1 MFRYATMCFPE
12 RLRHSF
18 LQLHS
23 SQGQGQKNRT
33 SADVRAYLN
42 RIRNCILIQLLFVS
56 KSYFILYCIRYCIQ
70 PLSSLTG
77 VAVSFP
83 GRNRGHFPRNRAQI
97 SPELRSVFS
106 GTAFT
111 SPELRSVFSGTAF
124 TSLELHLRSVRPGAA
139 GGICPAEHRDQ
150 DQGND
155 DRRGR
160 DNHGYRYA
168 GARDEKLVCPEH
180 FNKEAPRPVSFQ
192 VQ

>member
-1 MFRYATMCFPE
+1 MLCFGTP
-12 RLRHSF
+12 RCVSPRGCGIAFCSF
-18 LQLHS
+18 TAAR
-23 SQGQGQKNRT
+23 GRDKKNRT

-83 GRNRGHFPRNRAQI
+83 GRNRGHLPRNCAQ
-97 SPELRSVFS
+97 FS
-106 GTAFT
+106 L
-111 SPELRSVFSGTAF
+111 ELRSVFSGTAF

-139 GGICPAEHRDQ
+139 GGIRPAEHRDQ

-180 FNKEAPRPVSFQ
+180 FNKEAPRPVSCQ

>member
-42 RIRNCILIQLLFVS
+42 RIRNCILIQFLFVS

-83 GRNRGHFPRNRAQI
+83 GRNRGHLPRNCAQFFSGTAFSFLRNCVQF

-106 GTAFT
+106 GTALSFLWNCVHF
-111 SPELRSVFSGTAF
+111 PGTAF
-124 TSLELHLRSVRPGAA
+124 ALSLPG
-139 GGICPAEHRDQ
+139 CY
-150 DQGND
+150 
-155 DRRGR
+155 GR
-160 DNHGYRYA
+160 DLSCR
-168 GARDEKLVCPEH
+168 
-180 FNKEAPRPVSFQ
+180 APRSGSGK
-192 VQ
+192 